1 MSNCPSPS
9 TNELFDAPS
18 VSDSGIWVEC
28 EIGDLQ
34 KHHMIMMLGNDETPG
49 QPVNGYRVARNPAN
63 FDSMPDLCLTD
74 GKSLITTKFV
84 FCRFCYKI
92 YSKNGGQA
100 SVHRRECE
108 IKEMDKKKNNID
120 SMGETLI
127 GESSKGKLEKST
139 IQHIITKYILK
150 SGVALNV
157 VENDAFKDLVFDLL
171 NINYNLSEDCFEKIM
186 PKRKSIRDL
195 VEKEATAAIKAV
207 RDVLKPEILSK
218 MASFSCDFGRNH
230 TDFFCLKSSFVQI
243 VTDQNTNRKS
253 WEMKIYPMCMQV
265 VNESSKTSVFVAKLI
280 QEQLKNMEITNVNL
294 NDYFLIADAAAYNR
308 KAGEDHFITFIRC
321 AAHMMNIIADRT
333 TVPYSKSKLSS
344 EDKSKLCD
352 VRSTLKDCNELMKN
366 IKKKFY
372 IRSQLPKQVQTHVET
387 RFLSYKKV
395 VDSVIENADVL
406 LKFKY
411 MMEPDLA
418 DDVTKVSQNMKTL
431 RSITSTLKIFDELCV
446 FFQSDSIQIHVVV
459 PCVIGMLKHFEA
471 QKLSNDET
479 LRSLAS
485 AAVEALRFNIHD
497 LTDFHCLGYMLDP
510 RRPQTLQ
517 ADIDALKVDLDL
529 KSRAQN
535 ALEKLANILNIS
547 MNGNPP
553 SRPRYD
559 SPDSFLAKCL
569 RRESPKM
576 SLQIEYNH
584 FLTLQSHLEVEEFWP
599 TNEHNFPQLYNIARK
614 VMGIVASESSTER
627 SFTFIHNSFFF
638 ATNSDGLSGEATS
651 SDRQQ
656 VEQIHSTAE
665 FASRAMERMAPRAVA
680 QATKEAPGGCET

>member
-74 GKSLITTKFV
+74 GKSLITTKYV

-108 IKEMDKKKNNID
+108 IKEMDKKKNNTD

-127 GESSKGKLEKST
+127 GECSKGKLEKST

-157 VENDAFKDLVFDLL
+157 VENDAFQDLVFDLL

-372 IRSQLPKQVQTHVET
+372 
-387 RFLSYKKV
+387 
-395 VDSVIENADVL
+395 
-406 LKFKY
+406 
-411 MMEPDLA
+411 
-418 DDVTKVSQNMKTL
+418 
-431 RSITSTLKIFDELCV
+431 
-446 FFQSDSIQIHVVV
+446 SDSIQIHVVV

-485 AAVEALRFNIHD
+485 AAVEALRFNMHD

-517 ADIDALKVDLDL
+517 ADIDALKVTMVRMNVLADALNAINNAEKRGKRQVLIRPASKVIVRFLTVMMKHGYIGEFEIVDDH
-529 KSRAQN
+529 RAGKIVVN
-535 ALEKLANILNIS
+535 LTGRLNKASVISPRLNIRLNDLEKYTNTLL
-547 MNGNPP
+547 P
-553 SRPRYD
+553 SRQFGYLILTTSAGIMD
-559 SPDSFLAKCL
+559 HEEA
-569 RRESPKM
+569 RRK
-576 SLQIEYNH
+576 
-584 FLTLQSHLEVEEFWP
+584 HLGGKI
-599 TNEHNFPQLYNIARK
+599 L
-614 VMGIVASESSTER
+614 G
-627 SFTFIHNSFFF
+627 FFF
-638 ATNSDGLSGEATS
+638 
-651 SDRQQ
+651 
-656 VEQIHSTAE
+656 
-665 FASRAMERMAPRAVA
+665 
-680 QATKEAPGGCET
+680 